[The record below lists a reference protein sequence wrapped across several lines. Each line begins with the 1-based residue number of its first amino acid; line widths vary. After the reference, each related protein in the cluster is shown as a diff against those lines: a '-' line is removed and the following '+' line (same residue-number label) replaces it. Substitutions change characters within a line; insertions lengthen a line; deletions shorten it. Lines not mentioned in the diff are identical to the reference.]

1 MDILAKLFPR
11 WIAPKKQ
18 VEVALALIEYIQKL
32 HAGAILQ
39 SGLSDEALEKFQKG
53 EPITDLEHTDIGLT
67 PHAQLFMFNLIS
79 HTCQEAD
86 LAEDHVAGVIVH
98 VMCETLGVEPRD
110 VNGAMLG
117 YLKWFTDVASEI
129 NIAEKAGDP
138 VPDEV
143 DHRVFL
149 ESCAVAKRFAQAMG
163 TEAAGPTGAEVEYFT
178 SLCVPASA
186 MA

>member
-1 MDILAKLFPR
+1 MDILSKLFPK

-18 VEVALALIEYIQKL
+18 VEVALGLIEYIEKL

-39 SGLSDEALEKFQKG
+39 SGLADEALEKFQRG
-53 EPITDLEHTDIGLT
+53 ERIADLEHTDIGLT

-79 HTCQEAD
+79 HACQEAE
-86 LAEDHVAGVIVH
+86 LEEDHVAGVIVH
-98 VMCETLGVEPRD
+98 VLCETLGVEPSD

-117 YLKWFTDVASEI
+117 YLKWFTDVASEL

-149 ESCAVAKRFAQAMG
+149 ESCAVAKRLAPAMG
-163 TEAAGPTGAEVEYFT
+163 TEAADPTIEEIDFFT
-178 SLCVPASA
+178 SLCAPLPAEA
-186 MA
+186 